1 MVVMVYSEKHVN
13 LRIRAQTEQP
23 IPNKEELMELVM
35 AQGTAETLP
44 GTSVTIRTLNAANRG
59 ILINNYSTEQTVEV
73 QFKFLM
79 VNYRIEEMPEGVD
92 EVSKVM
98 EPGAQELIIVS
109 RVDPTKTCSVRTAM
123 RYAERV
129 RVSTEDQVIEF
140 MRQ

>member
-1 MVVMVYSEKHVN
+1 
-13 LRIRAQTEQP
+13 
-23 IPNKEELMELVM
+23 MELVM

-140 MRQ
+140 LRQ